1 MWPPADWTPREA
13 AGSLFQR
20 RECALQEG
28 RECLAGRLDRRIRL
42 TERGELR
49 HLQSRVTAGID
60 ALKRLEVHVHV
71 EREAVITR
79 AAADAQADAGDLA
92 TIDVDTRRVLAAL
105 GADAE
110 AGTVVDH
117 GAFQHGDEVAHA
129 EPRAADVDEW
139 IDHELAGA
147 VIGDLPAAID
157 LHDGNVAGRE
167 HVAGVAVQTLCEH
180 RRMLEQPDLVRRV
193 RIARVGDALH
203 LAPGRDVLDLA
214 EPANS
219 WWKWGHS

>member
-1 MWPPADWTPREA
+1 MWPSADWTPREV
-13 AGSLFQR
+13 AGSFFQR
-20 RECALQEG
+20 RERTLQEG

-42 TERGELR
+42 TERGELC
-49 HLQSRVTAGID
+49 HLQSGISAGID
-60 ALKRLEVHVHV
+60 ALKRLEVHVHI

-92 TIDVDTRRVLAAL
+92 AVNVHARRVLAAL
-105 GADAE
+105 GTDAE
-110 AGTVVDH
+110 AGTVLDD
-117 GAFQHGDEVAHA
+117 GAFQRGDEVAHA

-167 HVAGVAVQTLCEH
+167 HVAGVAVQTLREH
-180 RRMLEQPDLVRRV
+180 RRMLE
-193 RIARVGDALH
+193 
-203 LAPGRDVLDLA
+203 
-214 EPANS
+214 
-219 WWKWGHS
+219 

>member
-20 RECALQEG
+20 RERSLQE
-28 RECLAGRLDRRIRL
+28 RHEHAAGAFHRCVRLP
-42 TERGELR
+42 ERGELR
-49 HLQSRVTAGID
+49 HLQSGVTAGID

-92 TIDVDTRRVLAAL
+92 TVDIDARRILAAL

-117 GAFQHGDEVAHA
+117 GAFQ
-129 EPRAADVDEW
+129 R
-139 IDHELAGA
+139 
-147 VIGDLPAAID
+147 
-157 LHDGNVAGRE
+157 
-167 HVAGVAVQTLCEH
+167 
-180 RRMLEQPDLVRRV
+180 
-193 RIARVGDALH
+193 
-203 LAPGRDVLDLA
+203 
-214 EPANS
+214 
-219 WWKWGHS
+219 